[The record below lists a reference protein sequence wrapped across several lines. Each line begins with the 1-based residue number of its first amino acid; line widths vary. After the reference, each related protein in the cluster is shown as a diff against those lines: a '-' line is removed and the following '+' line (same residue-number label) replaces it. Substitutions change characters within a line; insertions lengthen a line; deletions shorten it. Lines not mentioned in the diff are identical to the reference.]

1 MHISGKILVAIGIMI
16 GIGGG
21 ILLAVGIGDLSDNE
35 KFQYEEVTSV
45 VAQIEDTDNVGDYGF
60 IIYVE
65 GLPGDSNDNGIHDY
79 CENVIITATHDGKY
93 INFPFTEFADEQPV
107 DLEREVFWNWTV
119 DNIEYISDG
128 CSEDVVPESLEHN
141 GTMLSRLGVAC
152 YGCMAGN
159 TTIQSDGN
167 VSMWI
172 SCYEAQLDGIG
183 QTIGGVFIACCG
195 VFFIVLGLIL
205 GFAIKSGPKVNQYA
219 QMPVNAQM
227 PMNNAQ
233 GVQSVAVAQPVTTT
247 MLTEPVYENVAGV
260 PVEPQETLSS
270 GEKGNFWDQQE
281 PENPF

>member
-1 MHISGKILVAIGIMI
+1 MHISGKILIAIGIMI

-35 KFQYEEVTSV
+35 KFQYEEVTRV
-45 VAQIEDTDNVGDYGF
+45 VTQIEDTDNIGDYGF

-65 GLPGDSNDNGIHDY
+65 GSPGDANANGIHDY
-79 CENVIITATHDGKY
+79 CENVNITAYHDGKW
-93 INFPFTEFADEQPV
+93 ISENPFTESANVQPA
-107 DLEREVFWNWTV
+107 DLEREVFWKWTV
-119 DNIEYISDG
+119 DDNKYFFDG

-141 GTMLSRLGVAC
+141 GTMLSRIGVAC
-152 YGCMAGN
+152 YACMAGN
-159 TTIQSDGN
+159 TTILSDGN

-172 SCYEAQLDGIG
+172 SYYEAQLDGIG

-219 QMPVNAQM
+219 QMP
-227 PMNNAQ
+227 MNNVQ
-233 GVQSVAVAQPVTTT
+233 GMQTVDVAQPVTTT
-247 MLTEPVYENVAGV
+247 MLTEPVYEDVAGV

-270 GEKGNFWDQQE
+270 GEKGNFWDQKE